1 MKKSLL
7 GNKSIDVR
15 VFIEL
20 AYDGTQYHGWQRQP
34 VSRSVQQ
41 VIEEALERL
50 CGRPTAVIGCGR
62 TDAEVHASY
71 YVAHCDIPSLP
82 ASRFESLAQLAFKL
96 NGMLDTDVAILS
108 VSEVM
113 PKSHARFD
121 ACDRSYTYQ
130 LHTEKDPFLSGR
142 SARIFG
148 SLDIS
153 AMRSAA
159 KHLIFQGDFAAF
171 CKTGSGVKTTICDVR
186 KLDII
191 SFDSYRFR
199 IEISADRYLR
209 NMVRA
214 IVGTLL
220 DVGRGKMTEEE
231 FKDVIS
237 SCDRTRAGK
246 SAPGCGLYLSKV
258 LYPADVFITQI
269 HA

>member
-1 MKKSLL
+1 M
-7 GNKSIDVR
+7 R

-50 CGRPTAVIGCGR
+50 CGCPTAVIGCGR

-108 VSEVM
+108 VSEVL

-142 SARIFG
+142 SARVFG

-191 SFDSYRFR
+191 YFDSYRVR

-258 LYPADVFITQI
+258 LYPADVFITKI

>member
-1 MKKSLL
+1 
-7 GNKSIDVR
+7 VR

-20 AYDGTQYHGWQRQP
+20 AYNGTNYHGWQRQP
-34 VSRSVQQ
+34 FSISVQQ

-50 CGRPTAVIGCGR
+50 CGRPTSILGCGR

-71 YVAHCDIPSLP
+71 YVAHCDIPALP
-82 ASRFESLAQLAFKL
+82 ASRFDSLSQLAFKL
-96 NGMLDTDVAILS
+96 NGMLDNDVAILS
-108 VSEVM
+108 ISEVQ

-153 AMRSAA
+153 AMRTAA
-159 KHLIFQGDFAAF
+159 SHLIFQGDFAAF
-171 CKTGSGVKTTICDVR
+171 CKTGSDVKTTICDVR
-186 KLDII
+186 KLEII
-191 SFDSYRFR
+191 SFDSSRLR

-220 DVGRGKMTEEE
+220 DVGRGKMTIDE

-246 SAPGCGLYLSKV
+246 SAPGCGLYLSRV
-258 LYPADVFITQI
+258 MYPKDVFVSKI
-269 HA
+269 HV

>member
-1 MKKSLL
+1 
-7 GNKSIDVR
+7 VR

-20 AYDGTQYHGWQRQP
+20 AYDGTKYHGWQRQ
-34 VSRSVQQ
+34 SESITIQQ
-41 VIEEALERL
+41 VLEEALERL
-50 CGRPTAVIGCGR
+50 CGCPTTIIGCGR

-71 YVAHCDIPSLP
+71 YVAHCDIPPIPAERFDSL
-82 ASRFESLAQLAFKL
+82 SQLALKL
-96 NGMLDTDVAILS
+96 NGMVDTDVAILS
-108 VSEVM
+108 ISEVL
-113 PKSHARFD
+113 PKSHARYD
-121 ACDRSYTYQ
+121 ACDRSYTYD

-159 KHLIFQGDFAAF
+159 SHLIFQGDFAAF
-171 CKTGSGVKTTICDVR
+171 CKTGSDVKTTICDVR
-186 KLDII
+186 KLEII
-191 SFDSYRFR
+191 SFDSSRVR

-220 DVGRGKMTEEE
+220 DVGRGRMTEDE
-231 FKDVIS
+231 FKEVIS

-246 SAPGCGLYLSKV
+246 SAPGCGLYLSRV
-258 LYPADVFITQI
+258 LYPTNVFISKI
-269 HA
+269 LA